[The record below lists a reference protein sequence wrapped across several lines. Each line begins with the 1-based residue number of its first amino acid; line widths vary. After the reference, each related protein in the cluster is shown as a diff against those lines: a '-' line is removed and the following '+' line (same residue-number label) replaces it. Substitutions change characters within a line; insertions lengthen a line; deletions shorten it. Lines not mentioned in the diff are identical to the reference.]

1 MSSRT
6 IFGLKISSGKKRIEE
21 SIPLRVVV
29 AIAVMVSMGG
39 LVSQDIVNTFAA
51 VTVLIV
57 TPAGFLVSWYRR
69 RHRNIALKVMLA
81 AAALMALADFLS
93 SLSGASSVEAAR
105 APLAEIFLWVQ
116 MIHSFDLPKRKDLHF
131 SLASSVTLMALGG
144 SLSFDSSFLMFFVP
158 WGVLSVLALQISHR
172 RELKERLPNAVEPT
186 VPVGT
191 AVASETSFNLRG
203 LAVSLTLV
211 LVAGSV
217 AFMFAPR
224 IGASRLTSLAFQI
237 PKIVPVPKG
246 AGIINPGM
254 PSFGGPGE
262 SPLSLGPNTY
272 FGFGNF
278 VDLRSRGNLSD
289 ELVMRVRAS
298 RPAFWRGG
306 VYDVYS
312 KSSWSDATKET
323 EEVIGLPVI
332 PSGFPFERVSEEASV
347 EMIQTFYV
355 EKPLPNIIFSAYRPA
370 EIWFPLR
377 QVELTD
383 NLSIRASSLLEPGA
397 VYSIVSRL
405 PAPDPELLKRKEA
418 TFADLP
424 EPFVNRYTQLPPE
437 LPERVRNLAHKIAG
451 DETTVLG
458 KVNAI
463 DEWLQSN
470 TQYLIEI
477 PPQPPGSDA
486 VDHFLF
492 EDRRGFCEQ
501 IASAMALMLRSQGVP
516 ARLATGFAPGE
527 RNVFSGYFEVRRDD
541 AHSWVE
547 VFFPGIGWMEFDP
560 THEVPQ
566 AEGGLTSTPGLEFLG
581 KALQPLKDLIPDGTG
596 KALGDAM
603 KRVLTAA
610 VSSGPRLALIL
621 VSGAISAVG
630 IKWLS
635 KRTSAMRRSRR
646 LRTPIKGP
654 PDRVV
659 LGAFQLLEEA
669 GTQAGVPRGKAVTPE
684 EYASQLL
691 RSSRDLDREDVMRVV
706 SALQKDVYA
715 GLPLLDSEAKIAEE
729 SARRVGA
736 WLLKG
741 SDGKAPVS

>member
-6 IFGLKISSGKKRIEE
+6 VFGLKISAGEKRIEE

-29 AIAVMVSMGG
+29 ALAVMVSMGG
-39 LVSQDIVNTFAA
+39 LVSQDIVATFVA

-57 TPAGFLVSWYRR
+57 TPVGFVVSWYRR
-69 RHRNIALKVMLA
+69 HHKNIALKVMLA
-81 AAALMALADFLS
+81 AAALMALVDFLS

-116 MIHSFDLPKRKDLHF
+116 MIHSFDLPRRKDLHF

-144 SLSFDSSFLMFFVP
+144 SLSFDSSFLMFFAP
-158 WGVLSVLALQISHR
+158 WGILSVLSLQISHR
-172 RELKERLPNAVEPT
+172 RELNERFPDAVVPT
-186 VPVGT
+186 VPTGGAG
-191 AVASETSFNLRG
+191 AVAGSFSLRG
-203 LAVSLTLV
+203 LLVSLALI

-224 IGASRLTSLAFQI
+224 IGASRLTGLAFQI
-237 PKIVPVPKG
+237 PKIIPVPKG
-246 AGIINPGM
+246 AGILNPGM
-254 PSFGGPGE
+254 PNGNEPGE
-262 SPLSLGPNTY
+262 SPLSLGPDTY

-312 KSSWSDATKET
+312 RSSWSDATKET
-323 EEVIGLPVI
+323 EEAIGLPVI
-332 PSGFPFERVSEEASV
+332 PSGFPLEPISEDTSV

-355 EKPLPNIIFSAYRPA
+355 EQPLPNIVFSAYRPT

-383 NLSIRASSLLEPGA
+383 NLSVRAPTLLEPGA
-397 VYSIVSRL
+397 VYSVVSRI
-405 PAPDPELLKRKEA
+405 PTFDRELLNRTEA
-418 TFADLP
+418 NFADLP
-424 EPFVNRYTQLPPE
+424 EPFMQRYTQLPHE
-437 LPERVRNLAHKIAG
+437 LPARVRNLAHKIAG
-451 DETTVLG
+451 DETTILG
-458 KVNAI
+458 KVEAI

-492 EDRRGFCEQ
+492 EDQRGFCEQ
-501 IASAMALMLRSQGVP
+501 IASSMALMLRSQGVP

-527 RNVFSGYFEVRRDD
+527 RNLFSGYFEVRRDD

-547 VFFPGIGWMEFDP
+547 VFFPGTGWIEFDP

-566 AEGGLTSTPGLEFLG
+566 AEGGFKSTPGFEFLG

-596 KALGDAM
+596 KAVGAAM
-603 KRVLTAA
+603 KRALQAA
-610 VSSGPRLALIL
+610 VSSGPRLALVL
-621 VSGAISAVG
+621 FAGAISAVG
-630 IKWLS
+630 LKWLS
-635 KRTSAMRRSRR
+635 KRTLTMRKSRR

-654 PDRVV
+654 PHQVV
-659 LGAFQLLEEA
+659 LGAFQLLEDA
-669 GTQAGVPRGKAVTPE
+669 GMQAGVPRGAAVTPQ

-691 RSSRDLDREDVMRVV
+691 RYSRDLDKDDVMRVV

-715 GLPLLDSEAKIAEE
+715 GIPLLDSEAKVAEE

-741 SDGKAPVS
+741 SDDNTPVS

>member
-6 IFGLKISSGKKRIEE
+6 VFGLKISSGKKRIED

-29 AIAVMVSMGG
+29 AAAVMVSMGG
-39 LVSQDIVNTFAA
+39 LVAQDIVTNRAA
-51 VTVLIV
+51 ATVLIM
-57 TPAGFLVSWYRR
+57 TPVGFVLSWYRR
-69 RHRNIALKVMLA
+69 HQRNIALKVILA

-116 MIHSFDLPKRKDLHF
+116 MIHSFDLPRRKDLHF

-172 RELKERLPNAVEPT
+172 LELIERFPDAVEPASS
-186 VPVGT
+186 VG
-191 AVASETSFNLRG
+191 ARSPLGSIGFRG
-203 LAVSLTLV
+203 LVMPLALV
-211 LVAGSV
+211 VVAGSV

-237 PKIVPVPKG
+237 PKLVPVPRG
-246 AGIINPGM
+246 AGILNPGM
-254 PSFGGPGE
+254 PGGSKPGE
-262 SPLSLGPNTY
+262 SPFTLGPDTY

-278 VDLRSRGNLSD
+278 VDLRSRGNLSH

-306 VYDVYS
+306 VYDIYS
-312 KSSWSDATKET
+312 ESSWSDATKKPSEAT
-323 EEVIGLPVI
+323 GLPVI
-332 PSGFPFERVSEEASV
+332 PSGFPFEVFSEETSA

-355 EKPLPNIIFSAYRPA
+355 EKALPNIVFSAYRPT

-377 QVELTD
+377 EVEFTD
-383 NLSIRASSLLEPGA
+383 NLAVRAPALLEEET
-397 VYSIVSRL
+397 VYSVVSRV
-405 PAPDPELLKRKEA
+405 PTPDPELLKREEA
-418 TFADLP
+418 VFDDMP
-424 EPFVNRYTQLPPE
+424 QEFVERYTQLPPE
-437 LPERVRNLAHKIAG
+437 LPARVRHLANQVAG
-451 DETTVLG
+451 GETTILG

-463 DEWLQSN
+463 DRWLQSN
-470 TQYLIEI
+470 TRYLIDI
-477 PPQPPGSDA
+477 PPQPRGSDA

-501 IASAMALMLRSQGVP
+501 IASSMAIMLRSQGVP

-527 RNVFSGYFEVRRDD
+527 RNILSGYFEVRRDD

-547 VFFPGIGWMEFDP
+547 VFFPGVGWMEFDP

-566 AEGGLTSTPGLEFLG
+566 AEGGARSTPGFEFLG
-581 KALQPLKDLIPDGTG
+581 KALKPLKDLIPDGTG
-596 KALGDAM
+596 KAVGAAM
-603 KRVLTAA
+603 KRVLEAA
-610 VSSGPRLALIL
+610 VSSGPRLAGIL
-621 VSGAISAVG
+621 VGGVMLAVSL
-630 IKWLS
+630 KWLL
-635 KRTSAMRRSRR
+635 KRASNLRRSRR
-646 LRTPIKGP
+646 LRTPIRGA
-654 PDRVV
+654 PDQVV
-659 LGAFQLLEEA
+659 LGAFRLLEDA
-669 GTQAGVPRGKAVTPE
+669 GTQAGVPRGVAVTPE

-706 SALQKDVYA
+706 SALEKDVYA
-715 GLPLLDSEAKIAEE
+715 GIPLLDSEARVAEE

-736 WLLKG
+736 WLLRG
-741 SDGKAPVS
+741 SDGNSRVS